1 METRDRSHDFSDFE
15 EEFSE
20 MIEEEKVEEVD
31 SESEDE
37 GVRGTPADIA
47 RKRSLQ
53 RTSVLKG
60 LSERKRT
67 RKAHG
72 SSTKM
77 STVTAIQ
84 RVNQF
89 PGELLKNDCSKLV
102 CTACHMEIGLKKS
115 VIRLHLK
122 SERHKRGKEARLR
135 EVERQVLV
143 KTSFEQYQKRH
154 CQDGEMSQLAGT
166 GLSAAVDI
174 DVSVKRIETVQ
185 AFMKAGIPLKK
196 IDYLRPL
203 LEATNTPSLIL
214 LISPPTHLLYWRRK
228 TRGCKLNWLQPVLC
242 P

>member
-1 METRDRSHDFSDFE
+1 METRDRSHDFE

-20 MIEEEKVEEVD
+20 MIEEEEVEEVD

-47 RKRSLQ
+47 RKHSLQ

-77 STVTAIQ
+77 STITAIQ

-102 CTACHMEIGLKKS
+102 CTTCYMEIGLKKS

-122 SERHKRGKEARLR
+122 SERHKRGKEARQR
-135 EVERQVLV
+135 EVERQFLV

-174 DVSVKRIETVQ
+174 DVAVKRIETVQ

-196 IDYLRPL
+196 LTTSGPYWKLP
-203 LEATNTPSLIL
+203 TPPSLIL